1 MLYWRRVTRYRY
13 CMRRVLVIFLI
24 LLYPL
29 NVLALSTALVQHGHA
44 TERAFVQPAQ
54 PGESPGADLDAGL
67 AADLSTAL
75 DCDAGCDIDPDE
87 PPPGADLHSIFG
99 RTHCLRP
106 AGLWGIAAPPH
117 DAALQRRAVPPPVK
131 PPRLA

>member
-1 MLYWRRVTRYRY
+1 
-13 CMRRVLVIFLI
+13 MRRVLVIFLI

-29 NVLALSTALVQHGHA
+29 NVLALSGALAQHGHA
-44 TERAFVQPAQ
+44 EQRVAVQASQ
-54 PGESPGADLDAGL
+54 PDAGL
-67 AADLSTAL
+67 ATEAATDLATELAAAL

-87 PPPGADLHSIFG
+87 PPPGADLHSIHG

-117 DAALQRRAVPPPVK
+117 DAALQRRSIPPPVK

>member
-1 MLYWRRVTRYRY
+1 
-13 CMRRVLVIFLI
+13 MRRVLVIFLI

-44 TERAFVQPAQ
+44 TERVLAQATAPDGDPAT
-54 PGESPGADLDAGL
+54 GSATELATGL
-67 AADLSTAL
+67 AAAL
-75 DCDAGCDIDPDE
+75 DCDTSCDIDPDE
-87 PPPGADLHSIFG
+87 PPPGADLHSILG

-117 DAALQRRAVPPPVK
+117 DAALQRRSIPPPVK

>member
-44 TERAFVQPAQ
+44 TERVLVQATH
-54 PGESPGADLDAGL
+54 ADPVAGLATEL
-67 AADLSTAL
+67 AADLAAAL
-75 DCDAGCDIDPDE
+75 DCDTSCDIDPDE
-87 PPPGADLHSIFG
+87 PPSGADLHSILG
-99 RTHCLRP
+99 RPHGLQP
-106 AGLWGIAAPPH
+106 AGLRGIAAPPH
-117 DAALQRRAVPPPVK
+117 DAALQRRSLPPPVK

>member
-1 MLYWRRVTRYRY
+1 
-13 CMRRVLVIFLI
+13 MRRVLVIFLI

-29 NVLALSTALVQHGHA
+29 NVLALTSALVQHGHA
-44 TERAFVQPAQ
+44 TERAIVQATQ
-54 PGESPGADLDAGL
+54 AGADADRAAHLAANLAANL
-67 AADLSTAL
+67 AADLATDLASAL
-75 DCDAGCDIDPDE
+75 DCDTSCDIDPDE
-87 PPPGADLHSIFG
+87 PPPGADLHAISG

-117 DAALQRRAVPPPVK
+117 DAALQRRSIPPPVK

>member
-1 MLYWRRVTRYRY
+1 
-13 CMRRVLVIFLI
+13 MRRVLVIFLI

-29 NVLALSTALVQHGHA
+29 NVLALSSALVQHGHA
-44 TERAFVQPAQ
+44 TERALVQATQ
-54 PGESPGADLDAGL
+54 AGSDADRAAHL
-67 AADLSTAL
+67 AADLASAL
-75 DCDAGCDIDPDE
+75 DCDTSCDIDPDE
-87 PPPGADLHSIFG
+87 PPPGADLHAISG

-117 DAALQRRAVPPPVK
+117 DAALQRRSIPPPVK